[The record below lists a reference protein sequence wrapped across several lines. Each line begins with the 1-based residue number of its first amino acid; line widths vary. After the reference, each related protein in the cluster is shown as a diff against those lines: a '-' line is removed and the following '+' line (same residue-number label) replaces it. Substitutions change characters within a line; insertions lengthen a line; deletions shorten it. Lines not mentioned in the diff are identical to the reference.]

1 MPYYITTS
9 IVTELIKANITDI
22 TILIQKEVAERI
34 CAKPGD
40 KKAGAI
46 TYFVNYYAD
55 AEIVANVSKDSF
67 IPAPEVESSIVRIKK
82 IPEPRIKVK
91 NEELLFKLIKENF
104 TKRRK
109 TITNSL
115 SQSIPKNKL
124 LEILSELG
132 LPESTRGE
140 ELSLE
145 IFAKIA
151 DLC

>member
-1 MPYYITTS
+1 M
-9 IVTELIKANITDI
+9 
-22 TILIQKEVAERI
+22 
-34 CAKPGD
+34 
-40 KKAGAI
+40 
-46 TYFVNYYAD
+46 
-55 AEIVANVSKDSF
+55 
-67 IPAPEVESSIVRIKK
+67 RIKK